1 MEMLKTSSAFQ
12 CGEANPKIPRGAY
25 AFSKEISLK
34 NPILNF
40 TSHSD
45 MTLKWTC
52 KLQTFFFLIS
62 PLGGIT
68 LRAQRG
74 MPVKICH
81 QTPTVSS
88 PAEYIL
94 LSVLQ

>member
-12 CGEANPKIPRGAY
+12 CGEANPKIPRGVY

-52 KLQTFFFLIS
+52 KLQTFFFF
-62 PLGGIT
+62 
-68 LRAQRG
+68 
-74 MPVKICH
+74 
-81 QTPTVSS
+81 
-88 PAEYIL
+88 
-94 LSVLQ
+94 